1 MSPSDPKDEMTAL
14 VIRSA
19 HELAT
24 RSSLVIRGLRDVTDT
39 FLDKSVESTDDRAQ
53 GLFDQGK
60 YDEAISICNAGLNT
74 NPKDV
79 CLWLIKGM
87 CFSEQ
92 GNDDELLHCAM
103 SLINIDD
110 KAVACWSLA
119 AKVLHRLH
127 RSEEELKHWERVLE
141 IDPDYKGA
149 WAAIGDC
156 LLALGN
162 PQDAVHAFDSELK
175 LNPEDDYCLSRRE
188 TVLSVISKQEHQPKD
203 RNTVLAVSLLGWYSD
218 AFDGKQL
225 APYKETRHLNLVCQ
239 ITNMSKNECL
249 LGKEI
254 SMLRRSKETGEMS
267 LFADALIVGGWDST
281 FKLPLRIA
289 PYSEVDP
296 IDVEVTWTCPLDK
309 TDPDC
314 VEELFDSA
322 WETIGRDDKFGTLMR
337 FTE

>member
-1 MSPSDPKDEMTAL
+1 MTPSDPKDEMTAL
-14 VIRSA
+14 VIKSA
-19 HELAT
+19 HELGT
-24 RSSLVIRGLRDVTDT
+24 RASLVVRGIRDITLGFQDEPVQ
-39 FLDKSVESTDDRAQ
+39 STDERAQ
-53 GLFDQGK
+53 ELFDQGK
-60 YDEAISICNAGLNT
+60 FEEAISLCNAGLNT
-74 NPKDV
+74 NPKDE

-87 CFSEQ
+87 CFSKQEKY
-92 GNDDELLHCAM
+92 DELLHCAIP
-103 SLINIDD
+103 LTEIDP
-110 KAVACWSLA
+110 KNSRYWFLVAQVA
-119 AKVLHRLH
+119 HRLH
-127 RSEEELKHWERVLE
+127 KPEEELKYWQRVLDIE
-141 IDPDYKGA
+141 PDYNGA

-156 LLALGN
+156 FLALGN

-175 LNPEDDYCLSRRE
+175 INPSDDYCLSRRE

-203 RNTVLAVSLLGWYSD
+203 RMTALAVSLRGWYSD

-225 APYKETRHLNLVCQ
+225 APYKETRHLNLICQ
-239 ITNMSKNECL
+239 ITNISKNECL

-254 SMLRRSKETGEMS
+254 SMLRRSKGTGEMS
-267 LFADALIVGGWDST
+267 LFADALILGGGDG

-296 IDVEVTWTCPLDK
+296 VEVEVTWTCPLDK

-322 WETIGRDDKFGTLMR
+322 WETIGRDHEFGTVMR